1 MLNLCS
7 SALTGNGAST
17 EKPLSLSLS
26 LYLSIYLSLFL
37 GRPALDH
44 TRDAIDDNTLKK
56 LVDLLSVR
64 VTRFKSLGN

>member
-26 LYLSIYLSLFL
+26 IYLSLFLFL

>member
-17 EKPLSLSLS
+17 EKPLSLS